1 MEYKN
6 IGKSDLRVSVVG
18 FGAWQA
24 GGRGWGTDFSDSDI
38 VKAMKYGFEN
48 GVNYID
54 TAEIYGSG
62 HSEEVISKALEGYRR
77 EDIIIATKVAPPH
90 FREDDVINSCDQSL
104 RRLNTSYIDLY
115 QLHWPDSSVPIK
127 ETISALEK
135 LVDSGKVRYIGVCNY
150 PLSELQDVLEAFSR
164 HDLISNQMRYNLIQK
179 EVETDLIPFM
189 HRNSISMIA
198 WSPIAKGL
206 LSGKYGPGNLPR
218 DEIRQRDRLFSKE
231 NVEKL
236 IPLIDKVREIA
247 DSRSKTPAQVALNYL
262 ICQDSFVIPG
272 IKSTDQ
278 LLENMGA
285 ADWRLTDTE
294 ISELQKASSVELD

>member
-24 GGRGWGTDFSDSDI
+24 GGRVWGTDFTDNDVI
-38 VKAMKYGFEN
+38 KAMKYGFEN

-62 HSEEVISKALEGYRR
+62 HSEEVISRALEGYRR

-90 FREDDVINSCDQSL
+90 FRKDDVINSCDRSL

-127 ETISALEK
+127 ETISAMEK

-150 PLSELQDVLEAFSR
+150 PLAKLQEVLEALSK
-164 HDLISNQMRYNLIQK
+164 HDLVSNQMRYNLIQR
-179 EVETDLIPFM
+179 EVETDLVPFM
-189 HRNSISMIA
+189 RNKSISMIA

-206 LSGKYGPGNLPR
+206 LSGKYSPGNLPR
-218 DEIRQRDRLFSKE
+218 DEIRQRDSLFSKE

-236 IPLIDKVREIA
+236 MPLIEKIREIA
-247 DSRSKTPAQVALNYL
+247 VSRSKTPSQVALNYL
-262 ICQDSFVIPG
+262 ICQESFVIPG

-278 LLENMGA
+278 LMENMGA
-285 ADWRLTDTE
+285 ADWRLTDGE
-294 ISELQKASSVELD
+294 VSELQRASSIVPD

>member
-24 GGRGWGTDFSDSDI
+24 GGRGWGTDFTDNDVI
-38 VKAMKYGFEN
+38 KAMKYGFEN

-62 HSEEVISKALEGYRR
+62 HSEEVISRALEGYRR

-90 FREDDVINSCDQSL
+90 FRKDDVINSCDRSL

-127 ETISALEK
+127 ETISAMEK

-150 PLSELQDVLEAFSR
+150 PLAKLQEVLEALSK
-164 HDLISNQMRYNLIQK
+164 HDLVSNQMRYNLIQR
-179 EVETDLIPFM
+179 EVETDLVPFM
-189 HRNSISMIA
+189 RNKSISMIA

-206 LSGKYGPGNLPR
+206 LSGKYSPGNLPR
-218 DEIRQRDRLFSKE
+218 DEIRQRDSLFSKE

-236 IPLIDKVREIA
+236 MPLIEKIREIA
-247 DSRSKTPAQVALNYL
+247 VSRSKTPSQVALNYL
-262 ICQDSFVIPG
+262 ICQESFVIPG

-278 LLENMGA
+278 LMENMGA
-285 ADWRLTDTE
+285 ADWRLTDGE
-294 ISELQKASSVELD
+294 VSELQRASSIVPD